1 MTTYQVNSESV
12 LQASQSAHA
21 TIGRVQSDL
30 QQLTHSLQSLNGA
43 WSGQAANAF
52 QTVLAEW
59 RTTQVAVEA
68 QLIQLTESLS
78 VAAQHYA
85 ELEVHNARLFMR

>member
-1 MTTYQVNSESV
+1 MTTYQVNSDSV

-21 TIGRVQSDL
+21 TITRVQADL
-30 QQLTHSLQSLNGA
+30 HQLTHSLQSLQGA
-43 WSGQAANAF
+43 WSGQAASAF

-59 RTTQVAVEA
+59 RTTQVAVET

-78 VAAQHYA
+78 IAAQHYA
-85 ELEVHNARLFMR
+85 ELEIHNARLFLR

>member
-1 MTTYQVNSESV
+1 MTTYEVNSESV
-12 LQASQSAHA
+12 LHAAQSAHA

-30 QQLTHSLQSLNGA
+30 QQLNHSLQSLNGT

-59 RTTQVAVEA
+59 RTTQVAVET

-85 ELEVHNARLFMR
+85 DLEVHNARLFMR